1 MSAILAYLA
10 RHCDAM
16 LRDIETLV
24 RAASPSTRKALVDRC
39 GRVLA
44 ELVAARLGVRG
55 ERIPQAE
62 VGDHYRFA
70 IGDGDRQVLLLAHH
84 DTVWE
89 EGRLAFRVE
98 GSRAYGPGIFDMKGG
113 IVQAVWALKAL
124 VDLGVPLAKRVVLL
138 STSDEEIGSPTSRA
152 LIEAE
157 ARNSAAV
164 LVLEPAAGADGALK
178 TARKGVGLY
187 RLTVRGRA
195 AHAGSDPDKG
205 VSAVA
210 ELARQVLALEALA
223 AQEKGTTINVGVV
236 RGGTRSNVIPEAA
249 EAEIDVRAATLDEA
263 RRVDAAIRGLKPV
276 LPGATLAVTGG
287 INRPPMERTAAI
299 GALFARARVIAA
311 RLGFSLSEAA
321 VGGASDGNFTAALGV
336 PTLDGLGCVGDGAH
350 AEHEHIVID
359 ALAPRAALLAHL
371 LAEL

>member
-10 RHCDAM
+10 RHHDAM

-113 IVQAVWALKAL
+113 PRS
-124 VDLGVPLAKRVVLL
+124 G
-138 STSDEEIGSPTSRA
+138 
-152 LIEAE
+152 
-157 ARNSAAV
+157 
-164 LVLEPAAGADGALK
+164 
-178 TARKGVGLY
+178 GVGPEGP
-187 RLTVRGRA
+187 RRPRRA
-195 AHAGSDPDKG
+195 P
-205 VSAVA
+205 
-210 ELARQVLALEALA
+210 RQ
-223 AQEKGTTINVGVV
+223 
-236 RGGTRSNVIPEAA
+236 
-249 EAEIDVRAATLDEA
+249 A
-263 RRVDAAIRGLKPV
+263 RRPPV
-276 LPGATLAVTGG
+276 HF
-287 INRPPMERTAAI
+287 R
-299 GALFARARVIAA
+299 
-311 RLGFSLSEAA
+311 
-321 VGGASDGNFTAALGV
+321 
-336 PTLDGLGCVGDGAH
+336 
-350 AEHEHIVID
+350 
-359 ALAPRAALLAHL
+359 
-371 LAEL
+371 

>member
-24 RAASPSTRKALVDRC
+24 RAASPSTQKARVDRC
-39 GRVLA
+39 GRALA

-89 EGRLAFRVE
+89 EDRLAFRVK
-98 GSRAYGPGIFDMKGG
+98 GNRAYGPGIFDMKGG

-124 VDLGVPLAKRVVLL
+124 ADCGVPLGKRVVLL

-164 LVLEPAAGADGALK
+164 LVLEPAAGANGALK

-299 GALFARARVIAA
+299 GALFARARAIAA

>member
-1 MSAILAYLA
+1 M
-10 RHCDAM
+10 
-16 LRDIETLV
+16 
-24 RAASPSTRKALVDRC
+24 
-39 GRVLA
+39 
-44 ELVAARLGVRG
+44 
-55 ERIPQAE
+55 
-62 VGDHYRFA
+62 
-70 IGDGDRQVLLLAHH
+70 
-84 DTVWE
+84 
-89 EGRLAFRVE
+89 
-98 GSRAYGPGIFDMKGG
+98 
-113 IVQAVWALKAL
+113 
-124 VDLGVPLAKRVVLL
+124 
-138 STSDEEIGSPTSRA
+138 
-152 LIEAE
+152 
-157 ARNSAAV
+157 
-164 LVLEPAAGADGALK
+164 LEPAAGADGALK

-276 LPGATLAVTGG
+276 LPGTTLEVTGG

-299 GALFARARVIAA
+299 GALFARARAIAA